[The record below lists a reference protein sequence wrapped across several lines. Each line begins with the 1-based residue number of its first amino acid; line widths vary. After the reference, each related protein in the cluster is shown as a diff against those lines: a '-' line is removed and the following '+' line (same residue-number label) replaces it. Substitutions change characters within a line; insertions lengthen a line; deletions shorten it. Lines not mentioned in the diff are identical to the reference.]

1 MYGHRSIEIL
11 PHHISREYRLYKN
24 DKKYKV
30 NINLLLK
37 RTCDWILDSLI
48 HFKKSD
54 NFKKSIKS
62 SINNFISD
70 QEISY
75 KTFSNFIDFLN
86 EEKYK
91 DESIDWD
98 IIECLKKTF
107 SYYAY
112 CFYEDTKKNGNRY
125 SIRGDINRA
134 SRKNFSNK
142 LMHYHRPIVAAVN
155 EDGKFK
161 IFCINHLVDEL
172 NNSNNLK
179 LTKFEKNSP
188 ALFAISVL
196 LGLIALFVRLG
207 REGAEHEMRMAIYK
221 KELENAEL
229 KNQILTDEVENIK
242 IRKIR
247 DLTFLLKNETN
258 ILPPDYKQNDIKEV
272 ADLDEILNL
281 YEDFVNKEDLTFDYS
296 NSPYG
301 LIEFNKIKKSVHE
314 EIKDIFFSKDFLMEI
329 ATGQIRS

>member
-1 MYGHRSIEIL
+1 
-11 PHHISREYRLYKN
+11 
-24 DKKYKV
+24 
-30 NINLLLK
+30 
-37 RTCDWILDSLI
+37 
-48 HFKKSD
+48 
-54 NFKKSIKS
+54 
-62 SINNFISD
+62 
-70 QEISY
+70 
-75 KTFSNFIDFLN
+75 
-86 EEKYK
+86 
-91 DESIDWD
+91 
-98 IIECLKKTF
+98 
-107 SYYAY
+107 
-112 CFYEDTKKNGNRY
+112 
-125 SIRGDINRA
+125 
-134 SRKNFSNK
+134 
-142 LMHYHRPIVAAVN
+142 MHYHRPIVATVN

>member
-1 MYGHRSIEIL
+1 MFEFDYEKLEFKEEKENKFNFDIVFKQNEDKPLSMNVFSNKICAIENIYYKDTLIKALYLYTKEYPNTELVILGSDSYPVKANKQFTNNIIDFNDNIDLFCNYHEIISNNPSIEVLEMNYLLHTYNLIHKYYIEMYGHRSIEIL

-86 EEKYK
+86 NEEKYK

-134 SRKNFSNK
+134 SKK
-142 LMHYHRPIVAAVN
+142 L
-155 EDGKFK
+155 FK
-161 IFCINHLVDEL
+161 
-172 NNSNNLK
+172 
-179 LTKFEKNSP
+179 
-188 ALFAISVL
+188 
-196 LGLIALFVRLG
+196 
-207 REGAEHEMRMAIYK
+207 
-221 KELENAEL
+221 
-229 KNQILTDEVENIK
+229 
-242 IRKIR
+242 
-247 DLTFLLKNETN
+247 
-258 ILPPDYKQNDIKEV
+258 
-272 ADLDEILNL
+272 
-281 YEDFVNKEDLTFDYS
+281 
-296 NSPYG
+296 
-301 LIEFNKIKKSVHE
+301 
-314 EIKDIFFSKDFLMEI
+314 
-329 ATGQIRS
+329 